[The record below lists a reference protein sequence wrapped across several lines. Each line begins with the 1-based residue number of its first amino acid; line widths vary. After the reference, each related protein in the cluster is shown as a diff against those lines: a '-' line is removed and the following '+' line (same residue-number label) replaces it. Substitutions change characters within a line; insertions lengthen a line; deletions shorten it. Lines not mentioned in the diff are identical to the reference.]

1 MLEFKSCF
9 QARLSLMP
17 PLVIVLAAA
26 TAGYGWAL
34 EKHANI
40 AGPLILQIISEC
52 QMLFQDSKLRHSTS
66 WLFVYGNHKRIIY
79 SHA

>member
-9 QARLSLMP
+9 QARLSLML